1 MTPDELTRLRQLHE
15 QASPA
20 PWHFNTFGYL
30 ADIVDD
36 ESEIVLELGPSALL
50 DEGERQDAT
59 LMVEARNALSALLD
73 TNEKLTQRAE
83 RAEALLARINRAHP
97 EIYEQAL
104 AASTAAEAQAW
115 EEGFTQGAAYYHE
128 SGKEP
133 ADFTETATTL
143 NPYKEQA

>member
-1 MTPDELTRLRQLHE
+1 MTPDELTHLRELHE
-15 QASPA
+15 KASPA
-20 PWHFNTFGYL
+20 PWWYATEDL
-30 ADIVDD
+30 TD
-36 ESEIVLELGPSALL
+36 EESRTQLRDRNGRQLL
-50 DEGERQDAT
+50 DSVDTSQLSYADMELISET
-59 LMVEARNALSALLD
+59 RNALPALL
-73 TNEKLTQRAE
+73 ELTQRAE

-133 ADFTETATTL
+133 ADFTETAATL